1 VKSSAGSAGRDHPSR
16 RLPPWRDL
24 LTIAIPALVVYVPL
38 LLTQPGIVGAD
49 TKTYLYLDPTKLL
62 KGAPFVWDYQIGMG
76 TVTHQNIGYLF
87 PMGPFYLFFDKLG
100 VPDWV
105 AQRLWIASVMFGAGM
120 GVRYLVRTLGQMR
133 EAREARDDRGATSTA
148 STVVGRAPGIG
159 PAGTLV
165 AVLAYMFSPYLLD
178 YSARISVIL
187 LPWAALPWLIGLAA
201 KSLRHGGWKYPA
213 WFAFVVL
220 LVGGINATALIM
232 VGLGPLLWVVHAVWV
247 DREVTPKQAAGAVAR
262 IGGLTLVTSL
272 WWIGGLWAEGRYGLP
287 VIRYTE
293 SYRTVA
299 EASNAP
305 EVLRGL
311 GYWFFYG
318 DDKLGPWIEPSVT
331 YTTHTPVLALSYAL
345 PIIAFLSAA
354 LLRWRYRA
362 YFISIVVFGA
372 LTAIGAH
379 PWDTPSFL
387 GGIFKAFTRSDAGL
401 SLRST
406 PRAVPLVILGSA
418 MFLGAGVDAVA
429 RRLPRAA
436 LPIAGTACLLILLNI
451 PPMWNGT
458 MVAAN
463 LQRPEQ
469 IPSYWVDN
477 AAYLQSRGDTTRVLE
492 IPGSDFASYR
502 WGNTVDAI
510 LPGMMDRPYV
520 ARELFTWGSP
530 PSANLINALD
540 RRFHEEN
547 MDPEALAPIAQLMAV
562 GDVNVRSD
570 LQYERYRI
578 ARPRALWSLI
588 RRAPGLGEPARF
600 GPNDPPNIA
609 GPIQTMLD
617 EVEQGT
623 SPDLEEPPRVASFPV
638 EDPLPILRTESA
650 DQPLLV
656 AGDGEG
662 LVDAASVGLINPR
675 QPIFYSA
682 SLVRDQLAFDRVY
695 GNGADLM
702 LTDSNR
708 KRSRR
713 WGALRENT
721 GYTEQAGEVP
731 SSFDPTDQRLDVFPG
746 AGDDSYTV
754 TEQRGRP
761 GATVGATAKA
771 TGYGNPITYTPD
783 DRPANALDGD
793 PLTAWRV
800 GAISTVTNEKI
811 FIELGEPVTTDH
823 VNLLQ
828 PINLERTRWIT
839 RARLSF
845 EGGGQPASTIDV
857 DLDDRSRDES
867 GKGQDVSFGNRTFQ
881 KLTIEVIDTN
891 LGNHSGFD
899 GVSGVG
905 FAEVRLPGVD
915 NEELVRVPSD
925 LMTRA
930 GVSSKDHRLVLLFT
944 RLRSNPAEPV
954 RTDEEVAIRR
964 VFTLPTERTFSVGG
978 QARVSA
984 YLRDHEI
991 DRLLGMPDA
1000 TAGGV
1005 TATADV
1011 HLPGNLEQ
1019 RASAAIDGNP
1029 ATFWTSIYQKQTGH
1043 WIEYTAATPLSF
1055 DHLDLDL
1062 VADGRHSVPTAL
1074 RLHVDGVD
1082 QGEIVVPPIDDQPVV
1097 NGTVHVTVPLPR
1109 PVNGSTVRFTISG
1122 VREVRTQEWYS
1133 SGYTITPVGI
1143 AEIGVPGLR
1152 LAAPAPVFD
1161 SGCRSDLLAVDDQI
1175 VPLRVS
1181 GSTRD
1186 VLAKEPLR
1194 VEPCRLPPGS
1204 APAAD
1209 SERGIHLAA
1218 GEHVVR
1224 TGIGRNAEVSIDL
1237 DRLAMASERG
1247 GARLDLD
1254 ELPTDVA
1261 DPPVTAVDEIGRID
1275 ARLTIT
1281 GATQPFWLVQGQS
1294 WNPGWTATVNGQA
1307 LGTPVP
1313 INGYANGWYVDPAVL
1328 GAGPLTVQ
1336 IDWAP
1341 QRVVWVCIGLSIV
1354 GLVTCLALMIFGGR
1368 ARSRRQ
1374 PMDLPPEPGRP
1385 LTPALALT
1393 WPWRDAALPNVSQ
1406 RAAAAAAIGIGVF
1419 AAVNLP
1425 TEWGFPFVALPL
1437 AALEYLVIARVRRR
1451 GLMGLAAF
1459 TSFALAGS
1467 YYLIQQR
1474 RHRFAPNFVWPA
1486 LFDRAHILG
1495 VLAVLLFASEAVADL
1510 VGRSPRHAA
1519 PDSPEPPPDL
1529 ASSDPPGVEDRRD

>member
-1 VKSSAGSAGRDHPSR
+1 VNSPAGSAGRNHASR

-38 LLTQPGIVGAD
+38 LLTQPGMVGAD

-62 KGAPFVWDYQIGMG
+62 KGAPYVWDYQIGLG

-87 PMGPFYLFFDKLG
+87 PMGPFYLLFDKLG
-100 VPDWV
+100 VADWV
-105 AQRLWIASVMFGAGM
+105 AQRLWIASVMFAAGM
-120 GVRYLVRTLGQMR
+120 GVRYLVRTLGR
-133 EAREARDDRGATSTA
+133 TRDTSGPGGKPATAGLGT
-148 STVVGRAPGIG
+148 
-159 PAGTLV
+159 AGTLV
-165 AVLAYMFSPYLLD
+165 AILAYMLSPYLLD

-187 LPWAALPWLIGLAA
+187 LPWAALPWLIALAA
-201 KSLRHGGWKYPA
+201 KSLRHGGWRYPA

-232 VGLGPLLWVVHAVWV
+232 VGLGPLLWVVHAVFV
-247 DREVTPKQAAGAVAR
+247 DKEVKPRVALGAVAR
-262 IGGLTLVTSL
+262 IGVLTLVTSL
-272 WWIGGLWAEGRYGLP
+272 WWIGGLWAEGRFGLP

-331 YTTHTPVLALSYAL
+331 YTTHTPILALSYAL
-345 PIIAFLSAA
+345 PVLAFLSAA

-362 YFISIVVFGA
+362 YFISIMVFGA
-372 LTAIGAH
+372 LLAIGAH

-387 GGIFKAFTRSDAGL
+387 GGLFKAFTRSDAGL

-418 MFLGAGVDAVA
+418 IFLGAAVDALG
-429 RRLPRAA
+429 RRLPRLAV
-436 LPIAGTACLLILLNI
+436 PIGAIVCLLILLNI

-463 LQRPEQ
+463 LERPEQ
-469 IPSYWVDN
+469 IPSYWLDD
-477 AAYLQSRGDTTRVLE
+477 AAYLQSRGVDTRVLE
-492 IPGSDFASYR
+492 LPGSDFASYR
-502 WGNTVDAI
+502 WGNTVDPV
-510 LPGMMDRPYV
+510 LPGLMDRPYV

-562 GDVNVRSD
+562 GDINVRSD

-578 ARPRALWSLI
+578 ARPRTLWALI
-588 RRAPGLGEPARF
+588 RRAPGVGDPVRF

-609 GPIQTMLD
+609 GPTQTMLD

-623 SPDLEEPPRVASFPV
+623 SPNLEEPPRVAAFPID
-638 EDPLPILRTESA
+638 DPLPILRTEA
-650 DQPLLV
+650 AAQPLLV

-675 QPIFYSA
+675 QAIFYSA
-682 SLVRDQLAFDRVY
+682 SLVKDQLAFDRVY

-721 GYTEQAGEVP
+721 GYTERAGETP
-731 SSFDPTDQRLDVFPG
+731 LAFDPTDQRLDVFPG
-746 AGDDSYTV
+746 AGDDAYTV
-754 TEQRGRP
+754 TEQRGQP
-761 GATVGATAKA
+761 GATVDAVATA

-800 GAISTVTNEKI
+800 GAISTVT
-811 FIELGEPVTTDH
+811 GEQLYLDLASPVTTDH

-839 RARLSF
+839 RAKLSF
-845 EGGGQPASTIDV
+845 DGGGQPSSSIEI
-857 DLDDRSRDES
+857 DLDERSRDES
-867 GKGQDVSFGNRTFQ
+867 GAGQDVSFPSRPFQ
-881 KLTIEVIDTN
+881 KLTIEVLDTN
-891 LGNHSGFD
+891 LGKQSSFD

-905 FAEVRLPGVD
+905 FAEVRLPGVN

-925 LMTRA
+925 LMARA
-930 GVSSKDHRLVLLFT
+930 GESSRDHRAILLFT
-944 RLRSNPAEPV
+944 RMRSNPAEPV

-964 VFTLPTERTFSVGG
+964 VFTLPSERTFSVGG

-984 YLRDHEI
+984 YLHDHEI
-991 DRLLGMPDA
+991 DALLGLRDA
-1000 TAGGV
+1000 TRGGV
-1005 TATADV
+1005 TAKADV

-1019 RASAAIDGNP
+1019 RSSAAIDGDP

-1043 WIEYTAATPLSF
+1043 WIEYTSAAPLTF
-1055 DHLDLDL
+1055 DHLEMDI
-1062 VADGRHSVPTAL
+1062 VADGRHSVPT
-1074 RLHVDGVD
+1074 RLHLDVDGVD
-1082 QGEIVVPPIDDQPVV
+1082 HGDIEIPAIEDQPTI
-1097 NGTVHVTVPLPR
+1097 NGTVHVSVPLPAG
-1109 PVNGSTVRFTISG
+1109 VTGSTLRFTIAG

-1133 SGYTITPVGI
+1133 SGQTITPVAI
-1143 AEIGVPGLR
+1143 AEIGVPGLH
-1152 LAAPAPVFD
+1152 LDPARGSFD
-1161 SGCRSDLLAVDDQI
+1161 SGCRPDLLSVDDHP
-1175 VPLRVS
+1175 VPMRVT
-1181 GSTRD
+1181 GAVTDAITKLALHAEACRPED
-1186 VLAKEPLR
+1186 VPTTKAT
-1194 VEPCRLPPGS
+1194 GTS
-1204 APAAD
+1204 ATVID
-1209 SERGIHLAA
+1209 GTRGIPMGT

-1224 TGIGRNAEVSIDL
+1224 TGIGRNSSVSIDL
-1237 DRLAMASERG
+1237 DRLAFASDRG
-1247 GARLDLD
+1247 GAMLPLDR
-1254 ELPTDVA
+1254 LPTTVA
-1261 DPPVTAVDEIGRID
+1261 DPPVATTDEIGRVD

-1281 GATQPFWLVQGQS
+1281 GATAPFWLVQGQS
-1294 WNPGWTATVNGQA
+1294 WNPGWTATVNGHA
-1307 LGTPVP
+1307 LGAPVP
-1313 INGYANGWYVDPAVL
+1313 INGYANGWYVDPAVV
-1328 GAGPLTVQ
+1328 GSGTLTAQ
-1336 IDWAP
+1336 IDWTP
-1341 QRVVWVCIGLSIV
+1341 QKVVWIFIALSIV
-1354 GLVTCLALMIFGGR
+1354 GLVACLGLMLFGGR
-1368 ARSRRQ
+1368 RRGRRE
-1374 PMDLPPEPGRP
+1374 DTVLAADAGRP
-1385 LTPALALT
+1385 LAPALLLD
-1393 WPWRDAALPNVSQ
+1393 WPWRGDELAPVSRRTALIVAA
-1406 RAAAAAAIGIGVF
+1406 GYGVF

-1425 TEWGFPFVALPL
+1425 NEWQFPLLALPL
-1437 AALEYLVIARVRRR
+1437 AGALYLALVRIRRR
-1451 GLMGLAAF
+1451 ALLGLAAAA
-1459 TSFALAGS
+1459 SFGLAAS

-1486 LFDRAHILG
+1486 LFERVHILG
-1495 VLAVLLFASEAVADL
+1495 VVAVLLFAAEGLRDL
-1510 VGRSPRHAA
+1510 VGRPDPDPR
-1519 PDSPEPPPDL
+1519 DSPEGPPDL
-1529 ASSDPPGVEDRRD
+1529 PSSDPAGTADRSD